1 MDVATVSPSPIEL
14 HLDGFE
20 VETHS
25 ITIQIA
31 TKRVVA
37 QCPTCGEFSDRIH
50 SRYTRRVFGP
60 ALVGV
65 HSRNGKKGRK
75 AGANRPFSTRTRRH
89 RRTRHHR
96 LRFLQL

>member
-1 MDVATVSPSPIEL
+1 MRRGLSPLFGSAPIDVATVSPSPIEL
-14 HLDGFE
+14 HLDDFE

-65 HSRNGKKGRK
+65 HSRNGK
-75 AGANRPFSTRTRRH
+75 NRA
-89 RRTRHHR
+89 
-96 LRFLQL
+96 